1 MIYPYKG
8 KTPQIAA
15 SAFIA
20 DYVTITGDVVIGEET
35 SIWFNTVIRGDVAP
49 TVIGNRVNIQDNSI
63 LHQSPNNPLI
73 IEDGVTVGH
82 QVILHSA
89 IVRKNALIGM
99 GSIILDRA
107 EIGEGAFIG
116 AGSLVPPGKK
126 TSAQHARPRPAGE
139 SRPRTD
145 GRRHPRN
152 GAHPPRI
159 CRERAVLQ
167 SAAATAD
174 IVRQQKTSCRDQAAL
189 FTFITCPPTPA
200 LVLST
205 RRLCR
210 CAPTAGRCPYAQNG
224 RKQPS
229 VCKSGGEGRAF

>member
-8 KTPQIAA
+8 KSPKIAE

-49 TVIGNRVNIQDNSI
+49 TIIGNRVNIQDNSV

-89 IVRKNALIGM
+89 IIRKNALIGM
-99 GSIILDRA
+99 GSIILDGA

-126 TSAQHARPRPAGE
+126 IPPHTLAFGRPAKVIRQLTDEDVREMERIRREYVEKGQYYK
-139 SRPRTD
+139 SLQQRT
-145 GRRHPRN
+145 
-152 GAHPPRI
+152 I
-159 CRERAVLQ
+159 
-167 SAAATAD
+167 
-174 IVRQQKTSCRDQAAL
+174 
-189 FTFITCPPTPA
+189 
-200 LVLST
+200 
-205 RRLCR
+205 
-210 CAPTAGRCPYAQNG
+210 
-224 RKQPS
+224 
-229 VCKSGGEGRAF
+229 